1 MIVRVLGSGCSKC
14 NRLFKLANQAVRES
28 GVEARVERVQ
38 DLQEILSYDILM
50 TPGLVIDGAVKVAG
64 HMPSLDEL
72 KSLLLAVKPA
82 QSP

>member
-1 MIVRVLGSGCSKC
+1 VIVRVLGTGCSKC
-14 NRLFKLANQAVRES
+14 NKLFKLANQAVRES

-64 HMPSLDEL
+64 RVPGLDEL
-72 KSLLLAVKPA
+72 KSLLLAAKPA

>member
-1 MIVRVLGSGCSKC
+1 VIIRVLGTGCSKC
-14 NRLFKLANQAVRES
+14 NKLFKLANQAVRET

-64 HMPSLDEL
+64 RVPSLTEL
-72 KSLLLAVKPA
+72 KSVLLAAKGATVP
-82 QSP
+82 